1 MKFNM
6 KDIYGDRFGIPYP
19 QIEELSLLYFKY
31 NGKEYY
37 PNKNKENEL
46 ISQVKSLRFDEVE
59 IHRYNGM
66 FERCQFV
73 QNCAFLNI
81 TFYNKTYVLL

>member
-1 MKFNM
+1 M

-37 PNKNKENEL
+37 PNKNKETP
-46 ISQVKSLRFDEVE
+46 R
-59 IHRYNGM
+59 
-66 FERCQFV
+66 
-73 QNCAFLNI
+73 
-81 TFYNKTYVLL
+81 